1 MFFVYFLLKGFPKS
15 SKRFMKHMQRRPLPS
30 LPQTS
35 ELRPP
40 PIPERIPIPQLGK
53 PPIPQLRKPP
63 VPETRNS
70 IKPQLRD
77 PLKPSHPMKNNH
89 QQVPTAHKTAT
100 SEEVDLSAHTA
111 VNGASETSTTLS
123 KVIWGL
129 STIFGSGKLKMTI
142 SALLI
147 ILRTK

>member
-15 SKRFMKHMQRRPLPS
+15 SKRFMKHRQRRPLPS
-30 LPQTS
+30 LPQIS
-35 ELRPP
+35 ELRPS
-40 PIPERIPIPQLGK
+40 PIPERIQIPQLGK
-53 PPIPQLRKPP
+53 PP
-63 VPETRNS
+63 VPEPRYS

-123 KVIWGL
+123 KVRWGL